1 MEDMQEVKQADFDEL
16 GLGKII
22 NLTQLNNKNV
32 KLYYTDQNNVY
43 RCFVLSN
50 NNTVMLITTNS
61 KEKTLK
67 WISEDIKKYV

>member
-1 MEDMQEVKQADFDEL
+1 MQEVKQADFDEL
-16 GLGKII
+16 GLGNII

-43 RCFVLSN
+43 RCFVISN
-50 NNTVMLITTNS
+50 NNTVMLITTNC

>member
-1 MEDMQEVKQADFDEL
+1 MQEVKQADFDEL